1 MNYFELYSFEEAPVI
16 DKSDLSRRYFELQK
30 KYHPD
35 YYSSATEAE
44 KEEVLEKSSAVN
56 KAFAI
61 FKDEQQTIAYFLKI
75 KGFLEE
81 EEKYSLPAAF
91 LMEMM
96 EINELLDNGQNSD
109 VHVSIESI
117 EQKMDMNIKPIMQG
131 NIDEGNQTALI
142 QIKDYYYRKK
152 YLKRILDRL
161 ND

>member
-1 MNYFELYSFEEAPVI
+1 
-16 DKSDLSRRYFELQK
+16 LSRRYFELQK

-35 YYSSATEAE
+35 YYSAATEAE

-81 EEKYSLPAAF
+81 EEKYNLPTAF
-91 LMEMM
+91 LMEMK
-96 EINELLDNGQNSD
+96 EINELLDNGQNLD
-109 VHVSIESI
+109 VYASIESI
-117 EQKMDMNIKPIMQG
+117 EQKMDMNIKPILQG